1 MKKVLLFLLVF
12 VLSIQVF
19 SQNTIIVGDMT
30 STQSTQY
37 YPACHFYEDSY
48 TQMLYKSDELQ
59 AGTITSISFYC
70 TQGNWSNGTVKIYM
84 KEVSDNTLTTYS
96 SAEGFVEVYTG
107 LDQNAVGWV
116 NFTLTNPF
124 NYSGEDNLLICFIR
138 DGTSWYGGALSYKI
152 STEPN
157 SVLSTFNDAQ
167 SYTINS
173 VLNPQS
179 GYRDERPIIKIEYG
193 ELGDFCYPPANVQ
206 VLPQTIS
213 EDQAV
218 VNWTYSDESST
229 TFALAY
235 KSESAQQWSL
245 LSDTITT
252 NSYTLT
258 GLDSY
263 TRYQVKVWTIC
274 SGTNSSEVVK
284 DFMTLPTED
293 NFITI
298 PYEQNFDDL
307 VTVSNWYFDNPN
319 VNKWYI
325 GSVVNNPLEEDITEG
340 NGLYISN
347 TNGTTNS
354 YSTLTTSEANA
365 YVLINVEEGSYYG
378 VSFDYK
384 SIGENPYDY
393 LMVLLSS
400 LDETQTNIE
409 LYQGFSTNNQWERIT
424 IPFPNNLQEGAYK
437 LMFSWRNDNAGGMN
451 PPAAIDNVNI
461 YSTSCASVNEFAITM
476 EDDSE
481 SVLMNIFVTDS
492 LNEDVEYL
500 VEYRYVGDS
509 SWNTIQSSSPIEIS
523 SLSYASNVEFQVTA
537 TCGDGNF
544 SFVSD
549 LQTIYTLCSPI
560 SEMPYLENFS
570 SFTAIS
576 DNLRGNQEAPNCWFN
591 VGSGGN
597 CHWSWAPSSGINSS
611 PALSFLGTSYTTNST
626 FSEWIISPVFELT
639 GNERLNFQY
648 KITSTSVNMP
658 KIDVYVLDS
667 SMNYSS
673 MADTSNFVFLASFN
687 TANSVVDQ
695 WKMAE
700 VFLNSYVGNV
710 RLALVV
716 REPSQ
721 SFYVDNFAISSQ
733 PACPNVYDFEIR
745 EASQSVLVTYNTG
758 NITEAGILLAYSPI
772 DENTTF
778 NPETATTITIAANE
792 ELPFLVGGL
801 TTGTTYAF
809 AVKQNCGGEWTNT
822 ITKTIPFAYTLPIT
836 MDFNTTATTP
846 TMIFSGEVNTWVIG
860 SAENSSID
868 TLFGNALYVSK
879 DNGATATYDK
889 NNSAESFASF
899 PISFTPEVE
908 FELSFDWK
916 CLGEGEFDNI
926 SVYLI
931 PYGDTINEAYN
942 IISYNGNSYL
952 SGSADWQTYTK
963 ILSREY
969 FGVYNLVFKWKN
981 DHMLGNQPGG
991 VIDNIKVISHSC
1003 VSDIDF
1009 TLTFIETENSPS
1021 PSIVVNITD
1030 EDNTGL
1036 TYTIK
1041 YKSFVSTEYTEIGNL
1056 TSTNFPYSIT
1066 DGIEQQMIY
1075 DFQIGVVCSQSETL
1089 YTPLQTITTPCQT
1102 LESPWFEDFES
1113 NVLLSPSCWNKY
1125 SGAFS
1130 QNGTITTSQLTAT
1143 SHGWVIVN
1151 DNIDSLFQ
1159 TSDFLALNTSHNTIH
1174 YWAMSPIIDLSS
1186 DTNIKQ
1192 IAFDLGVKGENIFQQ
1207 TTSDNKFAVLVSL
1220 DGGLTWDIANGLVFS
1235 DNDSDTNHNFSNL
1248 NNQIT
1253 RYAYKLVDGNNQA
1266 LSGEVRFAFYGET
1279 TAYDGNYTIFV
1290 DNVSLE
1296 QWSECQVPYGI
1307 SFSAI
1312 TSNSAK
1318 VSYNTWGLASTWEYV
1333 IAPGVETSVIDTV
1346 TPILVSSSLPIE
1358 LSGLMP
1364 TTDYV
1369 IGIRSVC
1376 ENTYSPWTIA
1386 RFTTK
1391 EAGASIPYSTSFDDL
1406 EDATT
1411 WHITNNETNNVW
1423 NIGSATSTDAGSAA
1437 YISID
1442 NGLTY
1447 SAQSSSNITYAYMW
1461 KDFSFGETDELF
1473 ELSFDWK
1480 IRGRKVDDEVKNGL
1494 AVYLT
1499 TYDTPPTD
1507 TFPLEEERITLLY
1520 ASDSWQNERVFL
1532 DNIRGDKRLVFLT
1545 WGYTNSEDTIVPA
1558 AIDNVSLYT
1567 TVCTPPTSVPEVAE
1581 IIGNNAII
1589 MWEDADTTHTQ
1600 WNVYYKPLGANTYTS
1615 ISVNAPSVELNNLL
1629 PTTTY
1634 SFYVTA
1640 DCGET
1645 ESAHSEKITFRT
1657 ECPLIQLP
1665 YEEFFDEDVARNTC
1679 WSTAKG
1685 LLSDNV
1691 TFVDNQQY
1699 WFQSTDSVAD
1709 NSTPKMK
1716 INIYGTD
1723 VRQHWLITPQ
1733 IDLGN
1738 GTETNILSLDVA
1750 LKAFSSAENAPQPAP
1765 DDVFAIVVSID
1776 GGLTWSNEYAL
1787 IYTDQDEDAEHNFS
1801 DFTDTSFT
1809 RITYLLQDSYGNP
1822 LSGLVKIGFYGEST
1836 IYNGDNNLYIDNLYV
1851 GPIIEEILPCDTP
1864 TELTVTNITSSTAE
1878 ISWLGSANSY
1888 ELKLNAGEV
1897 ETLSSTNKILTD
1909 LTPSTQYMVE
1919 VRAVCENENSVWVAI
1934 SFLTN
1939 SEQDN
1944 EVVEGQVSTL
1954 SATNV
1959 GNTSATLN
1967 GALVSAG
1974 ESENFTVGFALAT
1987 VADFTLEDNNVQNI
2001 TATLNA
2007 NTFSQAVNDLVEG
2020 QTYFY
2025 RAYITNEAGTAYGT
2039 VETFTLSGLNDAIAS
2054 MLQAT
2059 IYPNPAQDNATMEIV
2074 GLDQDA
2080 KIVISDLQGRILSQE
2095 AISAGTTHYTINVS
2109 NMASGV
2115 YYIRI
2120 VTDKAVSTQKLIV
2133 E

>member
-809 AVKQNCGGEWTNT
+809 AVKQNCGGECTNT

-1974 ESENFTVGFALAT
+1974 NAENFTVGFALST
-1987 VADFTLEDNNVQNI
+1987 VADFILETAEVQNI
-2001 TATLNA
+2001 TSTLSESAFTAT
-2007 NTFSQAVNDLVEG
+2007 VNDLTEG

-2025 RAYITNEAGTAYGT
+2025 RAYITNEAGTAYGA
-2039 VETFTLSGLNDAIAS
+2039 VETFTLSSLAEEIAGA
-2054 MLQAT
+2054 LQVSL
-2059 IYPNPAQDNATMEIV
+2059 YPNPAQENATMEIV

-2095 AISAGTTHYTINVS
+2095 AISAGTTRYTLDLS
-2109 NMASGV
+2109 KMASGV
-2115 YYIRI
+2115 YYIKLI
-2120 VTDKAVSTQKLIV
+2120 TDEAISTQKLIV

>member
-19 SQNTIIVGDMT
+19 SQNTIIVGDTT
-30 STQSTQY
+30 STQTSQY
-37 YPACHFYEDSY
+37 YPACHYYEDSY

-70 TQGNWSNGTVKIYM
+70 SLGNWSDGTVKIYM

-96 SAEGFVEVYTG
+96 SVEGFVEVYTG

-138 DGTSWYGGALSYKI
+138 DGTSWYGGALFYKI
-152 STEPN
+152 NTEPN

-758 NITEAGILLAYSPI
+758 NITESGVLLAYSPI
-772 DENTTF
+772 TENTTF

-846 TMIFSGEVNTWVIG
+846 TMTFSGEVNTWVIG

-1021 PSIVVNITD
+1021 PSIVVNIID

-1056 TSTNFPYSIT
+1056 TSTNFPYTIT
-1066 DGIEQQMIY
+1066 EGIEHQMIY

-1151 DNIDSLFQ
+1151 DNIDSLSQ

-1174 YWAMSPIIDLSS
+1174 YWAMSPIIDLSD
-1186 DTNIKQ
+1186 DTSVKQ

-1333 IAPGVETSVIDTV
+1333 IAPGVETSVIDTA

-1358 LSGLMP
+1358 LSGLLP

-1376 ENTYSPWTIA
+1376 GNTYSPWTIA

-1391 EAGASIPYSTSFDDL
+1391 EVGASIPYSTSFDDL

-1423 NIGSATSTDAGSAA
+1423 NIGSATSADAGSAA

-1447 SAQSSSNITYAYMW
+1447 SAQSFANVTYSYIW

-1520 ASDSWQNERVFL
+1520 ASDNWQNEKVFL

-1600 WNVYYKPLGANTYTS
+1600 WNVYYKTLAANTYTS
-1615 ISVNAPSVELNNLL
+1615 ISVNAPSVELTNLL

-1634 SFYVTA
+1634 TLYVTA

-1645 ESAHSEKITFRT
+1645 ESAHSGKIIFRT

-1665 YEEFFDEDVARNTC
+1665 YEEFFDEDVSRNTC

-1685 LLSDNV
+1685 LLSENV

-1709 NSTPKMK
+1709 NVTSKMK

-1738 GTETNILSLDVA
+1738 GAETNVLSLDVA

-1776 GGLTWSNEYAL
+1776 GGLTWSSEYAL
-1787 IYTDQDEDAEHNFS
+1787 IYTDEDEDVEHNFS

-1836 IYNGDNNLYIDNLYV
+1836 VYNGDNNLYIDNLYV
-1851 GPIIEEILPCDTP
+1851 GPIIEEILPCDAP

-1878 ISWLGSANSY
+1878 ISWVGSADNY
-1888 ELKLNAGEV
+1888 EIKLNAGEI

-1909 LTPSTQYMVE
+1909 LTPLTQYMVE
-1919 VRAVCENENSVWVAI
+1919 VRAVCENENSAWVAI
-1934 SFLTN
+1934 SFLTH

-1974 ESENFTVGFALAT
+1974 NAENFTVGFALST
-1987 VADFTLEDNNVQNI
+1987 TADFTLEDNNVQNI

-2007 NTFSQAVNDLVEG
+2007 NTFSQAVNDLAEG

-2025 RAYITNEAGTAYGT
+2025 RAYIINEAGTAYGA
-2039 VETFTLSGLNDAIAS
+2039 VETFTLSSLAEEIAGA
-2054 MLQAT
+2054 LQVSL
-2059 IYPNPAQDNATMEIV
+2059 YPNPATTQATLNVE
-2074 GLDQDA
+2074 GLQTEA
-2080 KIVISDLQGRILSQE
+2080 KIVISDLQGRILSQGKME
-2095 AISAGTTHYTINVS
+2095 ANTTTYTLDLS
-2109 NMASGV
+2109 KMASGV
-2115 YYIRI
+2115 YYIKLI
-2120 VTDKAVSTQKLIV
+2120 TDEALSTQKLIV

>member
-1 MKKVLLFLLVF
+1 LFF
-12 VLSIQVF
+12 
-19 SQNTIIVGDMT
+19 
-30 STQSTQY
+30 
-37 YPACHFYEDSY
+37 
-48 TQMLYKSDELQ
+48 
-59 AGTITSISFYC
+59 
-70 TQGNWSNGTVKIYM
+70 
-84 KEVSDNTLTTYS
+84 
-96 SAEGFVEVYTG
+96 
-107 LDQNAVGWV
+107 
-116 NFTLTNPF
+116 
-124 NYSGEDNLLICFIR
+124 
-138 DGTSWYGGALSYKI
+138 
-152 STEPN
+152 
-157 SVLSTFNDAQ
+157 
-167 SYTINS
+167 
-173 VLNPQS
+173 
-179 GYRDERPIIKIEYG
+179 
-193 ELGDFCYPPANVQ
+193 
-206 VLPQTIS
+206 
-213 EDQAV
+213 
-218 VNWTYSDESST
+218 
-229 TFALAY
+229 
-235 KSESAQQWSL
+235 
-245 LSDTITT
+245 
-252 NSYTLT
+252 
-258 GLDSY
+258 
-263 TRYQVKVWTIC
+263 
-274 SGTNSSEVVK
+274 
-284 DFMTLPTED
+284 
-293 NFITI
+293 
-298 PYEQNFDDL
+298 
-307 VTVSNWYFDNPN
+307 
-319 VNKWYI
+319 
-325 GSVVNNPLEEDITEG
+325 
-340 NGLYISN
+340 
-347 TNGTTNS
+347 
-354 YSTLTTSEANA
+354 
-365 YVLINVEEGSYYG
+365 
-378 VSFDYK
+378 
-384 SIGENPYDY
+384 
-393 LMVLLSS
+393 
-400 LDETQTNIE
+400 
-409 LYQGFSTNNQWERIT
+409 
-424 IPFPNNLQEGAYK
+424 
-437 LMFSWRNDNAGGMN
+437 
-451 PPAAIDNVNI
+451 
-461 YSTSCASVNEFAITM
+461 
-476 EDDSE
+476 
-481 SVLMNIFVTDS
+481 
-492 LNEDVEYL
+492 
-500 VEYRYVGDS
+500 
-509 SWNTIQSSSPIEIS
+509 
-523 SLSYASNVEFQVTA
+523 
-537 TCGDGNF
+537 
-544 SFVSD
+544 
-549 LQTIYTLCSPI
+549 
-560 SEMPYLENFS
+560 
-570 SFTAIS
+570 
-576 DNLRGNQEAPNCWFN
+576 
-591 VGSGGN
+591 
-597 CHWSWAPSSGINSS
+597 SGI
-611 PALSFLGTSYTTNST
+611 SYPTNAT

-639 GNERLNFQY
+639 GNQRLNFQY
-648 KITSTSVNMP
+648 KITNTSVNMP

-687 TANSVVDQ
+687 TANSNIDE

-700 VFLNSYVGNV
+700 VSLNSYVGNV
-710 RLALVV
+710 RIALVI
-716 REPSQ
+716 REASQ
-721 SFYVDNFAISSQ
+721 SFYLDNFSITTQ
-733 PACPNVYDFEIR
+733 PTCPDVYDFAVR
-745 EASQSVLVTYNTG
+745 EASQSVLITYNTG
-758 NITEAGILLAYSPI
+758 NITESGVLLAYSPI
-772 DENTTF
+772 TENTTF

-792 ELPFLVGGL
+792 ELPFLVEGL

-809 AVKQNCGGEWTNT
+809 AVKQNCEGDWTNP
-822 ITKTIPFAYTLPIT
+822 ITKTIPFAYTLPIS
-836 MDFNTTATTP
+836 MDFNTVATTP
-846 TMIFSGEVNTWVIG
+846 TMTFSGEVNTWVIG
-860 SAENSSID
+860 NAENNSLD
-868 TLFGNALYVSK
+868 TLLGNALYVSK
-879 DNGATATYDK
+879 DNGVTATYNK
-889 NNSAESFASF
+889 TSSAESFASF

-916 CLGEGEFDNI
+916 CLGEGEYDNI
-926 SVYLI
+926 TVYLV
-931 PYGDTINEAYN
+931 PYGDTVSELYN
-942 IISYNGNSYL
+942 IISYNGHSYL
-952 SGSADWQTYTK
+952 SGSADWNTYTK
-963 ILSREY
+963 ILSSEY

-991 VIDNIKVISHSC
+991 VIDNIRLISHAC

-1009 TLTFIETENSPS
+1009 NLSFLEAENNTS
-1021 PSIVVNITD
+1021 PSIIVNVTD
-1030 EDNTGL
+1030 ELNTGL

-1041 YKSFVSTEYTEIGNL
+1041 YKSLFSTEYTEIVNL
-1056 TSTNFPYSIT
+1056 TSSNFPYTIT
-1066 DGIEQQMIY
+1066 EGIEHQMIY
-1075 DFQIGVVCSQSETL
+1075 DFQIGIICSPAETL
-1089 YTPLQTITTPCQT
+1089 YTNLQTISTPCLT

-1125 SGAFS
+1125 SGAFM
-1130 QNGTITTSQLTAT
+1130 QNGTITTSQLSST
-1143 SHGWVIVN
+1143 SEGWIIAN
-1151 DNIDSLFQ
+1151 DSIGAQ
-1159 TSDFLALNTSHNTIH
+1159 RSDFLALNTSHNTMY
-1174 YWAMSPIIDLSS
+1174 YWAMSPIIDLSDETS
-1186 DTNIKQ
+1186 VKQ

-1207 TTSDNKFAVLVSL
+1207 TTSDNKFAVIVSL

-1235 DNDSDTNHNFSNL
+1235 DNDLDTNHNFSNL

-1253 RYAYKLVDGNNQA
+1253 RYAYKLVDENNQA
-1266 LSGEVRFAFYGET
+1266 LSGKVRFAFYGET
-1279 TAYDGNYTIFV
+1279 TVYDGNYTIFV

-1307 SFSAI
+1307 LFSAI

-1346 TPILVSSSLPIE
+1346 TPILVSSSSPIE
-1358 LSGLMP
+1358 LSGLLP

-1376 ENTYSPWTIA
+1376 GTTNSPWTIA
-1386 RFTTK
+1386 FFTTK
-1391 EAGASIPYSTSFDDL
+1391 EAGASIPYLTSFDDL
-1406 EDATT
+1406 EDANT
-1411 WHITNNETNNVW
+1411 WHITNNLTNNIW
-1423 NIGSATSTDAGSAA
+1423 SIGTATSSDAGSAA

-1480 IRGRKVDDEVKNGL
+1480 IRGREVDNEIQNGL

-1507 TFPLEEERITLLY
+1507 TFPLEEERIILLY
-1520 ASDSWQNERVFL
+1520 ASDNWQNERVFL

-1600 WNVYYKPLGANTYTS
+1600 WNVYYKTLAANTYTS

-1634 SFYVTA
+1634 SFYVTS

-1645 ESAHSEKITFRT
+1645 ESAHSKKITFRT

-1665 YEEFFDEDVARNTC
+1665 YEESFDEDVARNTC

-1685 LLSDNV
+1685 LLSENV

-1709 NSTPKMK
+1709 NVTSKMK

-1851 GPIIEEILPCDTP
+1851 GPIIEEILPCDAP

-1878 ISWLGSANSY
+1878 ISWVGSADNY
-1888 ELKLNAGEV
+1888 EIKLNAGEI

-1909 LTPSTQYMVE
+1909 LTPLTQYMVE
-1919 VRAVCENENSVWVAI
+1919 VRAVCENENSAWVAI
-1934 SFLTN
+1934 SFLTH

-1974 ESENFTVGFALAT
+1974 NSENFTVGFALST
-1987 VADFTLEDNNVQNI
+1987 TADFTLEDNNVQNI

-2007 NTFSQAVNDLVEG
+2007 NTFSQAVTDLVEG

-2039 VETFTLSGLNDAIAS
+2039 VETFTLLGLTDALANQI
-2054 MLQAT
+2054 
-2059 IYPNPAQDNATMEIV
+2059 
-2074 GLDQDA
+2074 
-2080 KIVISDLQGRILSQE
+2080 
-2095 AISAGTTHYTINVS
+2095 
-2109 NMASGV
+2109 
-2115 YYIRI
+2115 
-2120 VTDKAVSTQKLIV
+2120 
-2133 E
+2133 

>member
-1974 ESENFTVGFALAT
+1974 NAENFTVGFALST
-1987 VADFTLEDNNVQNI
+1987 VADFILETAEVQNI
-2001 TATLNA
+2001 TSTLSESAFTAT
-2007 NTFSQAVNDLVEG
+2007 VNDLTEG

-2025 RAYITNEAGTAYGT
+2025 RAYITNEAGTAYGA
-2039 VETFTLSGLNDAIAS
+2039 VETFTLSSLAEEIAGA
-2054 MLQAT
+2054 LQVSL
-2059 IYPNPAQDNATMEIV
+2059 YPNPAQENATMEIV

-2095 AISAGTTHYTINVS
+2095 AISAGTTRYTLDLS
-2109 NMASGV
+2109 KMASGV
-2115 YYIRI
+2115 YYIKLI
-2120 VTDKAVSTQKLIV
+2120 TDEAISTQKLIV

>member
-1 MKKVLLFLLVF
+1 MKRLLVF
-12 VLSIQVF
+12 LTTLIFTMQLF
-19 SQNTIIVGDMT
+19 SQNTVIVGDMT

-59 AGTITSISFYC
+59 SGTITSISFYC

-138 DGTSWYGGALSYKI
+138 DGSSWYGGALSYKI

-173 VLNPQS
+173 VLNPQWS
-179 GYRDERPIIKIEYG
+179 YRDERPVIKIEYG
-193 ELGDFCYPPANVQ
+193 ELGEFCYPPMNVQ
-206 VLPQTIS
+206 ILAQTIS
-213 EDQAV
+213 EDQALV
-218 VNWTYSDESST
+218 SWTPNDETST

-235 KSESAQQWSL
+235 KAQTEEQWTL
-245 LSDTITT
+245 VSDTITT

-258 GLDSY
+258 ELNSY
-263 TRYQVKVWTIC
+263 TRYQVKVWAVC
-274 SGTNSSEVVK
+274 PGVNSSEVVK

-293 NFITI
+293 NFISI
-298 PYEQNFDDL
+298 PYEQNFDNL
-307 VTVSNWYFDNPN
+307 SMVSHWYFDNPN

-325 GSVVNNPLEEDITEG
+325 GSVVNNTLEDDGELTEG

-365 YVLINVEEGSYYG
+365 YTLINVEEASYYG
-378 VSFDYK
+378 VAFDYK
-384 SIGENPYDY
+384 SVGENPYDY
-393 LMVLLSS
+393 LMVLLSP

-409 LYQGFSTNNQWERIT
+409 LYQCFSTNNQWERIE
-424 IPFPNNLQEGAYK
+424 IPFPNDLQAGDYK
-437 LMFSWRNDNAGGMN
+437 LIFSWRNDNAGGTN

-481 SVLMNIFVTDS
+481 SILMNITAIDS
-492 LNEDVEYL
+492 LNEDAEYL

-509 SWNTIQSSSPIEIS
+509 SWNTIQSTNPVEIVG
-523 SLSYASNVEFQVTA
+523 LSYASNVEFQVTA
-537 TCGDGNF
+537 ICGEGNI

-549 LQTIYTLCSPI
+549 LQTVYTLCSPI

-591 VGSGGN
+591 VGSVGN

-611 PALSFLGTSYTTNST
+611 AALSFLGTSYTTNST
-626 FSEWIISPVFELT
+626 FSEWMISPVFELT

-667 SMNYSS
+667 SRNYSS

-700 VFLNSYVGNV
+700 VFLNSYIGNV
-710 RLALVV
+710 RIALVV
-716 REPSQ
+716 REASQ
-721 SFYVDNFAISSQ
+721 SFYVDNFTISSQ
-733 PACPNVYDFEIR
+733 PACPDIYDFAVR
-745 EASQSVLVTYNTG
+745 EASQAVLVTYNTA
-758 NITEAGILLAYSPI
+758 NITESGVLLAYSPI
-772 DENTTF
+772 TENTTF

-801 TTGTTYAF
+801 TTETTYAF
-809 AVKQNCGGEWTNT
+809 AVKQNCGGNWTNP

-846 TMIFSGEVNTWVIG
+846 TMTFSAEVNTWVIG
-860 SAENSSID
+860 SAENYSLD
-868 TLFGNALYVSK
+868 TLSGNALYVSK
-879 DNGATATYDK
+879 DNGASATYDK
-889 NNSAESFASF
+889 NTTAESFASF
-899 PISFTPEVE
+899 PISFTPEAE

-916 CLGEGEFDNI
+916 CLGEGEYDNI

-952 SGSADWQTYTK
+952 SGSADWKKYTK
-963 ILSREY
+963 ILSNEY

-981 DHMLGNQPGG
+981 DHMLGNQPAG
-991 VIDNIKVISHSC
+991 VIDNIKVISHAC

-1009 TLTFIETENSPS
+1009 TLTFTESENNSTPS
-1021 PSIVVNITD
+1021 VIVNITD

-1041 YKSFVSTEYTEIGNL
+1041 YKSANSTEYTEIGNL
-1056 TSTNFPYSIT
+1056 TSNNFPYTIT
-1066 DGIEQQMIY
+1066 EGIEHQMIY

-1089 YTPLQTITTPCQT
+1089 YTPLQTITTPCQR
-1102 LESPWFEDFES
+1102 LESPWFENFES
-1113 NVLLSPSCWNKY
+1113 NPLLAPSCWNSY
-1125 SGAFS
+1125 SGALT
-1130 QNGTITTSQLTAT
+1130 QNGTIATSQLSST
-1143 SHGWVIVN
+1143 SEGWNIIN
-1151 DNIDSLFQ
+1151 DSIDSQ
-1159 TSDFLALNTSHNTIH
+1159 RSNFLALNTSYNTIH
-1174 YWAMSPIIDLSS
+1174 YWAMSPIIDLSN

-1220 DGGLTWDIANGLVFS
+1220 DGGLTWNIANGLVFS

-1253 RYAYKLVDGNNQA
+1253 RYAYKLVDANNQA
-1266 LSGEVRFAFYGET
+1266 ISGEVRFAFYGET
-1279 TAYDGNYTIFV
+1279 TVYDGNYTIFV

-1296 QWSECQVPYGI
+1296 QWSECQVPYAI

-1312 TSNSAK
+1312 TSNAAK
-1318 VSYNTWGLASTWEYV
+1318 ASFNTWGLANSWEYV
-1333 IAPGVETSVIDTV
+1333 IAPGVEETVIDTL
-1346 TPILVSSSLPIE
+1346 TPILVCSSSPIE

-1376 ENTYSPWTIA
+1376 GNSYSPWTIG

-1391 EAGASIPYSTSFDDL
+1391 EAGASIPYSTSFEDL
-1406 EDATT
+1406 EDANT

-1423 NIGSATSTDAGSAA
+1423 NIGSATSVSTGLAA

-1447 SAQSSSNITYAYMW
+1447 SAQSGSNITYSYMW

-1507 TFPLEEERITLLY
+1507 SFPLEEERLTLLY
-1520 ASDSWQNERVFL
+1520 ASDSWQNEKVFL

-1567 TVCTPPTSVPEVAE
+1567 TTCTPPTSVPEVAE

-1589 MWEDADTTHTQ
+1589 MWEDADTTHNQ
-1600 WNVYYKPLGANTYTS
+1600 WNVYYKPLGANTYNSTS
-1615 ISVNAPSVELNNLL
+1615 VTAASVELNNLF

-1634 SFYVTA
+1634 VLYVTS

-1645 ESAHSEKITFRT
+1645 ESAYSEKITFRT

-1665 YEEFFDEDVARNTC
+1665 YEEFFDENVAINTC
-1679 WSTAKG
+1679 WTNAKG
-1685 LLSDNV
+1685 LLSENV

-1699 WFQSTDSVAD
+1699 WFQSTDSVGD

-1738 GTETNILSLDVA
+1738 GAETNILSLDVA
-1750 LKAFSSAENAPQPAP
+1750 LKAYSSSEDGPQSAP

-1776 GGLTWSNEYAL
+1776 GGLTWSSEYAL
-1787 IYTDQDEDAEHNFS
+1787 IYTDADEDVEHNFS

-1836 IYNGDNNLYIDNLYV
+1836 VYNGDNNLYIDNLYV
-1851 GPIIEEILPCDTP
+1851 GPVIEQIIPCDAP
-1864 TELTVTNITSSTAE
+1864 EELTATNITSTTAE
-1878 ISWLGSANSY
+1878 ISWLGSADSY
-1888 ELKLNAGEV
+1888 ELKLNAGEL
-1897 ETLSSTNKILTD
+1897 ETISSTSKVLTD

-1919 VRAVCENENSVWVAI
+1919 VRAICENEQSAWVAI
-1934 SFLTN
+1934 SFLTL
-1939 SEQDN
+1939 SEQDDN
-1944 EVVEGQVSTL
+1944 IVEGEVNTL
-1954 SATNV
+1954 SATEIA
-1959 GNTSATLN
+1959 NTSATLN
-1967 GALVSAG
+1967 GELVSAG
-1974 ESENFTVGFALAT
+1974 NAENFTVGFALAT
-1987 VADFTLEDNNVQNI
+1987 VSNFTLEDQGVQNI
-2001 TATLNA
+2001 TATLEN
-2007 NTFSQAVNDLVEG
+2007 NTFSQSVTGLEEG
-2020 QTYFY
+2020 ETYFY
-2025 RAYITNEAGTAYGT
+2025 RAYITNQVATSYGE
-2039 VETFTLSGLNDAIAS
+2039 VESFTLLGLNNARANQ
-2054 MLQAT
+2054 LQVSL
-2059 IYPNPAQDNATMEIV
+2059 YPNPTSEHAILRVE
-2074 GLDQDA
+2074 GLETEA
-2080 KIVISDLQGRILSQE
+2080 KIIISDLQARILSKGVMKANASE
-2095 AISAGTTHYTINVS
+2095 YLIDVS
-2109 NMASGV
+2109 KMASGV

-2120 VTDKAVSTQKLIV
+2120 VTDSAISTQKLIV